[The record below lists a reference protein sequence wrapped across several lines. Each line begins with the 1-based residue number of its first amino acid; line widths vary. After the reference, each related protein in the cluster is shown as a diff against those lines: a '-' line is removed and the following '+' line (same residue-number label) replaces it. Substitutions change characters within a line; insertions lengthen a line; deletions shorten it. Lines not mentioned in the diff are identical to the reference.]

1 MELNNASDKDT
12 FVIQNITLNY
22 HVVSDIG
29 LQFAPR
35 QVIDLTWEDETMIKR
50 SRNLQESLRSGILRR
65 LTKAE
70 YEKTMELQTIK
81 EKKELERHR
90 KKTQYE
96 KVELDGD
103 REVFAETLEIND
115 KIRRNGR
122 KDSEIGDF
130 NTTMMH
136 VQAYSIAQNLHSE
149 RGETLTPEEFA
160 TMVEKNPKLVQQLV
174 SKTKI
179 AQSDTREKRHAYIAT
194 PNGDNTAVARKE
206 MINYNRDFAQEDQSL
221 DYKESILYD
230 ALDLEPEAMRRADSI
245 DVDFNDYESEV
256 GFAEEIDVQIDD
268 KDIDGEEI
276 IMDLENL

>member
-1 MELNNASDKDT
+1 MEFNNASDKDT

-35 QVIDLTWEDETMIKR
+35 QVIDLTWEDESMIKR
-50 SRNLQESLRSGILRR
+50 SRNLQESLKSGILRR
-65 LTKAE
+65 LSKAE
-70 YEKTMELQTIK
+70 YEKTMELQTIQ

-103 REVFAETLEIND
+103 RDIFAETLEIND
-115 KIRRNGR
+115 KIKRNGR
-122 KDSEIGDF
+122 RDAEIGDF

-136 VQAYSIAQNLHSE
+136 VQAFSIAQNLHQE

-174 SKTKI
+174 SKTRL
-179 AQSDTREKRHAYIAT
+179 AQNEPKEKRHAYIAT
-194 PNGDNTAVARKE
+194 PNGENTAVAKKE
-206 MINYNRDFAQEDQSL
+206 MVNYNRDFAQEDL
-221 DYKESILYD
+221 TIDYKESILYD
-230 ALDLEPEAMRRADSI
+230 ALDIEPEMVRRADNI
-245 DVDFNDYESEV
+245 DVDFNDYDDDS
-256 GFAEEIDVQIDD
+256 GFAEEIDVKADD

-276 IMDLENL
+276 VMDLD

>member
-1 MELNNASDKDT
+1 MEFNNASDKDT

-35 QVIDLTWEDETMIKR
+35 QVIDLTWEDESMIKR
-50 SRNLQESLRSGILRR
+50 SRNLQESLKSGILRR
-65 LTKAE
+65 LSKAE

-103 REVFAETLEIND
+103 RDIFAETLEIND
-115 KIRRNGR
+115 KIKRNGR
-122 KDSEIGDF
+122 RDAEIGDF

-136 VQAYSIAQNLHSE
+136 VQAFSIAQNLHQE

-174 SKTKI
+174 SKTRL
-179 AQSDTREKRHAYIAT
+179 AQNEPKEKRHAYIAT
-194 PNGDNTAVARKE
+194 PNGENTAVAKKE
-206 MINYNRDFAQEDQSL
+206 MVNYNRDFAQEDL
-221 DYKESILYD
+221 TIDYKESILYD
-230 ALDLEPEAMRRADSI
+230 ALDIEPEMVRRADNI
-245 DVDFNDYESEV
+245 DVDFNDYDDDS
-256 GFAEEIDVQIDD
+256 GFAEEIDVKADD

-276 IMDLENL
+276 VMDLD

>member
-1 MELNNASDKDT
+1 MEFNNASDKDT

-35 QVIDLTWEDETMIKR
+35 QVIDLTWEDESMIKR
-50 SRNLQESLRSGILRR
+50 SRNLQESLKSGILRR
-65 LTKAE
+65 LSKAE

-103 REVFAETLEIND
+103 RDIFAETLEIND
-115 KIRRNGR
+115 KIKRNGR
-122 KDSEIGDF
+122 RDAEIGDF

-136 VQAYSIAQNLHSE
+136 VQAFSIAQNLHQE

-174 SKTKI
+174 SKTRL
-179 AQSDTREKRHAYIAT
+179 AQNEPKEKRHAYIAT
-194 PNGDNTAVARKE
+194 PNGENTAVAKKE
-206 MINYNRDFAQEDQSL
+206 MVNYNRDFAQEDL
-221 DYKESILYD
+221 TIDYKESILYD
-230 ALDLEPEAMRRADSI
+230 ALDIEPEMARRADNI
-245 DVDFNDYESEV
+245 DVDFNDYDDDS
-256 GFAEEIDVQIDD
+256 GFAEEIDVKADD

-276 IMDLENL
+276 VMDLD

>member
-1 MELNNASDKDT
+1 
-12 FVIQNITLNY
+12 
-22 HVVSDIG
+22 
-29 LQFAPR
+29 
-35 QVIDLTWEDETMIKR
+35 
-50 SRNLQESLRSGILRR
+50 
-65 LTKAE
+65 
-70 YEKTMELQTIK
+70 
-81 EKKELERHR
+81 
-90 KKTQYE
+90 
-96 KVELDGD
+96 
-103 REVFAETLEIND
+103 
-115 KIRRNGR
+115 
-122 KDSEIGDF
+122 
-130 NTTMMH
+130 
-136 VQAYSIAQNLHSE
+136 LHSE